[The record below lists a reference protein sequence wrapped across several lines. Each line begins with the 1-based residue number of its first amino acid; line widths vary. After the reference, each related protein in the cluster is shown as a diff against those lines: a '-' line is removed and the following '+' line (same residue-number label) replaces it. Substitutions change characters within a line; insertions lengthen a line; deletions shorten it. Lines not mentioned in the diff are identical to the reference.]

1 MLGRQF
7 FIKKIKKME
16 TELINLIGSN
26 LIGVLFGI
34 LMYRMANTTIKDNS
48 KAINELVLFLK
59 TKK

>member
-1 MLGRQF
+1 MDNQ
-7 FIKKIKKME
+7 
-16 TELINLIGSN
+16 LINLIGSN

-34 LMYRMANTTIKDNS
+34 LMYTMANTTIKDNT